1 MTIPDARRDVTAASV
16 STAIVAGIN
25 VYPVKSCRGIAVTH
39 ARVATRGLELDHEP
53 LSAGDREWMIV
64 DDDGRFIT
72 QREVPRLALIEVAI
86 DGGALRLSLHGG
98 VAIDVSADSRAA
110 PREVVVWGSTVPA
123 HDAGPEVAAWLAA
136 VLGVSAR
143 LVRFDAV
150 HERRCNPLFVGDS
163 GAHTMFA
170 DAYPLLV
177 TSDASLADLN
187 AWIAEASGPGFP
199 LPMNRFR
206 PNLVLSGLPAWDED
220 HIATIEVDGV
230 AIELVKPCTRC
241 VTTTTDQAT
250 AARGIEPLPTLARYR
265 TNEALGG
272 VTFGMNAIV
281 TDGVGRAI
289 AVGSAARCTY
299 RF

>member
-1 MTIPDARRDVTAASV
+1 M
-16 STAIVAGIN
+16 
-25 VYPVKSCRGIAVTH
+25 
-39 ARVATRGLELDHEP
+39 
-53 LSAGDREWMIV
+53 
-64 DDDGRFIT
+64 
-72 QREVPRLALIEVAI
+72 
-86 DGGALRLSLHGG
+86 
-98 VAIDVSADSRAA
+98 AIDVSADSRAA
-110 PREVVVWGSTVPA
+110 TREVVVWGSTVSA

-187 AWIAEASGPGFP
+187 ARIAESSGPGSS

-250 AARGIEPLPTLARYR
+250 AVRGIEPLRTLARYR

-281 TDGVGRAI
+281 TDGVGRAV
-289 AVGSAARCTY
+289 AVGSTARCTY